1 MFLCEMD
8 AEQAILTRRS
18 CRKFSTKE
26 VPKEFIEKLILAGR
40 SAPTGLNRQK
50 LKFYVILNDIKRIKS
65 ISEKVYANLT
75 KDGKKRDW
83 IGDFRK
89 QYDIE
94 DVIFYDA
101 PCIIAIVINK
111 EETERE
117 RNIRNMEGGCAA
129 GNIMIMATALG
140 LGTVP
145 IGVANL
151 ENQGFVLDEI
161 GADKDK
167 ETLLLVI
174 SVGYA
179 VDGYEKYIPEKKLTS
194 FVKYT

>member
-1 MFLCEMD
+1 MN
-8 AEQAILTRRS
+8 AEQAILNRRS
-18 CRKFSTKE
+18 CRKFSNKD
-26 VPKEFIEKLILAGR
+26 VPKELIEKLILAGR

-50 LKFYVILNDIKRIKS
+50 LKFYIILNDIKRIHS
-65 ISEKVYANLT
+65 ISEKVFANLT

-83 IGDFRK
+83 IDDFRK
-89 QYDIE
+89 QYEID

-117 RNIRNMEGGCAA
+117 RNIRNMEGGCTV
-129 GNIMIMATALG
+129 GNILTMATSLE
-140 LGTVP
+140 LGTVH

-161 GADKDK
+161 WADKEK
-167 ETLLLVI
+167 ETLLLVV
-174 SVGYA
+174 SVGYP
-179 VDGYEKYIPEKKLTS
+179 VEGYEKYIPEKKLTS
-194 FVKYT
+194 FVKYA

>member
-1 MFLCEMD
+1 MN
-8 AEQAILTRRS
+8 AEQAILNRRS
-18 CRKFSTKE
+18 CRKFSNKD
-26 VPKEFIEKLILAGR
+26 VPKELIEKLILAGR

-50 LKFYVILNDIKRIKS
+50 LKFYIILNDIKRIHS
-65 ISEKVYANLT
+65 ISEKVFANLT

-83 IGDFRK
+83 IDDFRK
-89 QYDIE
+89 QYEID

-117 RNIRNMEGGCAA
+117 RNIRNMEGGCAV
-129 GNIMIMATALG
+129 GNILTMATSLG

-161 GADKDK
+161 GADKEK
-167 ETLLLVI
+167 ETLLLVV
-174 SVGYA
+174 SVGYP
-179 VDGYEKYIPEKKLTS
+179 VEGYEKYIPEKKLTS
-194 FVKYT
+194 FVKYA

>member
-1 MFLCEMD
+1 MD

-26 VPKEFIEKLILAGR
+26 VPKELIEKLILAGR

-129 GNIMIMATALG
+129 GNIMIMATVLG
-140 LGTVP
+140 LGVWQ
-145 IGVANL
+145 I
-151 ENQGFVLDEI
+151 
-161 GADKDK
+161 
-167 ETLLLVI
+167 
-174 SVGYA
+174 
-179 VDGYEKYIPEKKLTS
+179 
-194 FVKYT
+194 

>member
-1 MFLCEMD
+1 MD

-26 VPKEFIEKLILAGR
+26 VPKELIEKLILAGR
-40 SAPTGLNRQK
+40 SGPTGLNRQT

-151 ENQGFVLDEI
+151 ENQGFVLDEL

-194 FVKYT
+194 FVKYA

>member
-1 MFLCEMD
+1 MN
-8 AEQAILTRRS
+8 AEQAILNRRS
-18 CRKFSTKE
+18 CRKFSNKD
-26 VPKEFIEKLILAGR
+26 VPKELIEKLILAGR

-50 LKFYVILNDIKRIKS
+50 LKFYIILNDIKRIHS
-65 ISEKVYANLT
+65 ISEKVFANLT

-83 IGDFRK
+83 IDDFRK
-89 QYDIE
+89 QYDID

-117 RNIRNMEGGCAA
+117 RNIRNMEGGCAV
-129 GNIMIMATALG
+129 GNILTMATSLG

-161 GADKDK
+161 GADKEK
-167 ETLLLVI
+167 ETLLLVV
-174 SVGYA
+174 SVGYP
-179 VDGYEKYIPEKKLTS
+179 VEGYEKFIPEKKLTS
-194 FVKYT
+194 FVKYA